1 MNFHIIRCTQTKRF
15 ALNFQSDDRRGE
27 KNEVLHDN
35 DFKNFHNFFW
45 GFFFWEKGKTKKKKK
60 IVKVTSGKL

>member
-27 KNEVLHDN
+27 KMK
-35 DFKNFHNFFW
+35 FCMIMTSKFFTIFFEDL
-45 GFFFWEKGKTKKKKK
+45 FFFFLRERKKKKF
-60 IVKVTSGKL
+60 VKATSGKL